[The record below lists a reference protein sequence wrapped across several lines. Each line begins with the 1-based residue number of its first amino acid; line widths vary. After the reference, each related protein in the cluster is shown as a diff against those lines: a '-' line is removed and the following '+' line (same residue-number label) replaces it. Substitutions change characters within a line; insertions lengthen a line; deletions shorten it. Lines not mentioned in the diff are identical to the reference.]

1 MIKEPISLNS
11 EPTPDHWGDE
21 APLPEFLRPLFWEV
35 DFDRLRVQGHERY
48 VIERVL
54 EYGDLPEVK
63 WMLGHFAR
71 QEIVQTLRRSRGL
84 SPKSANFWAFI
95 LGVPS
100 EEIRCLST
108 SFRQRPGKIWLR

>member
-1 MIKEPISLNS
+1 VIEGPTTLNL
-11 EPTPDHWGDE
+11 EHNPEHPNK
-21 APLPEFLRPLFWEV
+21 APLPEFLRSLFWEV
-35 DFDRLRVQGHERY
+35 DFDRLRVPGHERY

-63 WMLGHFAR
+63 WMLGRFSR
-71 QEIVQTLRRSRGL
+71 TEIAQTLRRSRSL

-95 LGVPS
+95 LGLPR

-108 SFRQRPGKIWLR
+108 SFRQRPGRVWPR

>member
-1 MIKEPISLNS
+1 MEGPTTLNL
-11 EPTPDHWGDE
+11 EHNPEHPDK

-35 DFDRLRVQGHERY
+35 DFCRLRVQGHERY

-54 EYGDLPEVK
+54 EYGDLPEAK
-63 WMLGHFAR
+63 WMLGRFSRA
-71 QEIVQTLRRSRGL
+71 EIVQTLRRSRSL

-95 LGVPS
+95 LGLPR

-108 SFRQRPGKIWLR
+108 SFRQRPGRVWPR